1 MTVYE
6 SLRRYTPLV
15 LVGCA
20 LCGSAGCA
28 KVLKEVA
35 LVHPVVHKVF
45 AVPAMDT
52 HISGSAWTNSV
63 GDGTNRILVLH
74 LTGTNYYSLGYHEGR
89 LLAPEIKANFDNLFA
104 AIDKAF
110 VDNSPLKF
118 TRRTRYNLYNEA
130 LKKGWGLMAPYVP
143 RAELEEMR
151 GMAAGLRAAGIV
163 GITLEDLHHVMA
175 MPDMTE
181 ATCSALIVKGSATRD
196 GHVYQLRILDFG
208 PGAGLEKHPLITVYH
223 STRPGENAFVS
234 IGWVGF
240 VGLVSGMNEKKVAV
254 SEMGYGSHPGETLA
268 GEPMIFLLKRMLRF
282 SDNAESAVSTI
293 RGAQR
298 NNEYA
303 YGIGDGAGGAYG
315 LITSRE
321 RCKIFPVNTFAE
333 IDYGKAVLPQFK
345 DVMYAGHDS
354 VKQCKLVQQMTG
366 TFDLETIKEMARQ
379 IAMKSNLHVVI
390 YDLTTGDM
398 WIANRQGKK
407 RAADCEYVHFPF
419 SMWELEGT
427 KEKPPL
433 GGIAG
438 R

>member
-1 MTVYE
+1 MKVRETFLRYAVVVLTALAVY
-6 SLRRYTPLV
+6 S
-15 LVGCA
+15 G
-20 LCGSAGCA
+20 AGCA
-28 KVLKEVA
+28 KILKQAA

-45 AVPAMDT
+45 SVPPMDT
-52 HISGSAWTNSV
+52 HVSGAGWTNSI
-63 GDGTNRILVLH
+63 GEGTNQITVLH
-74 LTGTNYYSLGYHEGR
+74 LTGTNYYSLGYHYGK
-89 LLAPEIKANFDNLFA
+89 LLAPQIKQNFENLFA

-110 VDNSPLKF
+110 VENSPLKF

-130 LKKGWGLMAPYVP
+130 LIMGWKLMAPYVP

-151 GMAAGLRAAGIV
+151 GMADGLKAAGIS
-163 GITLEDLHHVMA
+163 GITVDDLHHVMA

-181 ATCSALIVKGSATRD
+181 ATCSALIVKGSATVD

-208 PGAGLEKHPLITVYH
+208 PGAGLEKLPLITVYH
-223 STRPGENAFVS
+223 PTRPGENAFVS
-234 IGWVGF
+234 VGWVGF
-240 VGLVSGMNEKKVAV
+240 SGMVSGMNERKVAV

-268 GEPMIFLLKRMLRF
+268 GEPMIFLLKRMLRY
-282 SDNAESAVSTI
+282 SDNAESAVTTI

-303 YGIGDGAGGAYG
+303 YGIGDGTGGAYG

-321 RCKIFPVNTFAE
+321 QCKIFPVNTFPE

-354 VKQCKLVQQMTG
+354 VKQCKLVGQMTG
-366 TFDLETIKEMARQ
+366 KFDLEKIKEMTRQ

-398 WIANRQGKK
+398 WIANRHGRI
-407 RAADCEYVHFPF
+407 RAADSEYVKFPF
-419 SMWELEGT
+419 SMWELPKN
-427 KEKPPL
+427 KENPAT
-433 GGIAG
+433 GIVSK
-438 R
+438 